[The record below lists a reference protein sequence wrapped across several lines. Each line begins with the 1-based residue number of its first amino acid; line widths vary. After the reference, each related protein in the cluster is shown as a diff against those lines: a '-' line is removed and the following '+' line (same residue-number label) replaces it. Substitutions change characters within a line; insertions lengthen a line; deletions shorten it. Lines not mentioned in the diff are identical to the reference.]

1 MEDCI
6 FCKIINHELPAKFR
20 YEDNDF
26 VAFDDIRPS
35 AVVDIL
41 LVPKNHIVS
50 VAELD
55 ENDRE
60 LAGKLLLTAKKVASE
75 AGLESFRLVFNSG
88 SDAGQ
93 EVNHLHGHILG
104 GERLGK
110 IA

>member
-1 MEDCI
+1 MEECI
-6 FCKIINHELPAKFR
+6 FCKIIKHELPAEIR

-26 VAFDDIRPS
+26 IAFDDINPS
-35 AVVDIL
+35 AKVDIL

-50 VAELD
+50 VAELKEED
-55 ENDRE
+55 KE

-75 AGLESFRLVFNSG
+75 AGLDSFRLVFNSG
-88 SDAGQ
+88 ADAGQ
-93 EVNHLHGHILG
+93 EVSHLHGHILG